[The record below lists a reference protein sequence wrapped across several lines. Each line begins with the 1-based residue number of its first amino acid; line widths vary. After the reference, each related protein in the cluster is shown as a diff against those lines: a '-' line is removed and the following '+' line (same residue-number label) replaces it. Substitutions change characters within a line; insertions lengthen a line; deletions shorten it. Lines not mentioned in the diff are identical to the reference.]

1 MLYFNF
7 FLLITSV
14 LSGTTAKCNGAP
26 DNPPGCTPPPPPC
39 DELSWI
45 EKLLRSD
52 CDRRRSLSED
62 VEKYHCFRFVSELSA
77 VAECSTISPPKFVGN
92 DYTNVDAIETWAAS
106 QVKYWCCRLQK
117 DSRFGLM
124 SAALEFNQMCWS
136 NRVLLHSEE
145 IFENAARAVPE
156 KKMDMFSDLI
166 IYCPS
171 RYGAKTSVDFTH
183 IEGTI
188 RENLNGGPYVTA
200 EATCNSTDTK
210 TSETGSET
218 GTFTVVLD
226 LETGASQFGHMVGFF
241 GDIKDLNQENYVS
254 WGPEFL
260 DVDQESFDLLLG
272 GKGMKQPIDTIKV
285 SDAIQF
291 TGVNVQEMKEAWK
304 IVQDNSYY
312 SLLEY
317 NCVYAIWEI
326 LMPQLNCKSR
336 DKDIFFAVPTKL
348 FHVLLGAGAETGMG
362 QRIVD
367 EQQKT
372 EISNKFHTMATN
384 TNEERLSNTS
394 DSLISPSCGL
404 SNAMYASVA
413 MVVTGMFLVGFEFSR
428 RCYNKD
434 KYTFEAS

>member
-1 MLYFNF
+1 M
-7 FLLITSV
+7 
-14 LSGTTAKCNGAP
+14 
-26 DNPPGCTPPPPPC
+26 
-39 DELSWI
+39 
-45 EKLLRSD
+45 
-52 CDRRRSLSED
+52 SEN
-62 VEKYHCFRFVSELSA
+62 VENYHCFRFVSELTGISD
-77 VAECSTISPPKFVGN
+77 CSTISPSNFMGD
-92 DYTNVDAIETWAAS
+92 DYTNVDAIETWAES

-117 DSRFGLM
+117 DSRIGLM
-124 SAALEFNQMCWS
+124 KAAFEFNQMCWS
-136 NRVLLHSEE
+136 NQVLLHEKD
-145 IFENAARAVPE
+145 IFENAQRALPE
-156 KKMDMFSDLI
+156 KKMDMFSDLV

-183 IEGTI
+183 LEEPI
-188 RENLNGGPYVTA
+188 RDNLNGGPYVPA
-200 EATCNSTDTK
+200 EAICADADTK
-210 TSETGSET
+210 TSETG
-218 GTFTVVLD
+218 TFTVILD

-241 GDIKDLNQENYVS
+241 GDIEDLNQDNYVS
-254 WGPEFL
+254 WGPAYL

-272 GKGMKQPIDTIKV
+272 GKGMQQPIDTIKV
-285 SDAIQF
+285 TDAIQF
-291 TGVNVQEMKEAWK
+291 TGVNVQQMKEAWK

-348 FHVLLGAGAETGMG
+348 FHVLLEAGAETGMG

-367 EQQKT
+367 EQRKT

-394 DSLISPSCGL
+394 DSLISPSCGF

-434 KYTFEAS
+434 KHTFEAS